1 MHVQSHSSRHAR
13 AERCKLSSSGPCLC
27 SNTEC
32 EQLLDGRRGGNPAER
47 HERET
52 GRRIFGGYYGA

>member
-1 MHVQSHSSRHAR
+1 MRVQSQSSRHAQ
-13 AERCKLSSSGPCLC
+13 AERCKLSSSGLCLC

-32 EQLLDGRRGGNPAER
+32 EQLLDGRRGASPAER

-52 GRRIFGGYYGA
+52 GRRI